1 MTNQNKRLG
10 DSSRPNQTLQWLNR
24 VKLDFPAGKRAPAG
38 YVLLAIVVAS
48 YVLIVFNGPNTLSFD
63 KLPDP
68 DSWTRAV
75 LLRDALETGS
85 WQQILDRDSSGYG
98 TSLHWTRLVEIL
110 ALPFVL
116 LLEPFLGRDG
126 AILAVATLFGPVLF
140 GPLTAAL

>member
-1 MTNQNKRLG
+1 MAEPGEARFSGRKARARGICALG
-10 DSSRPNQTLQWLNR
+10 
-24 VKLDFPAGKRAPAG
+24 
-38 YVLLAIVVAS
+38 IVVAS
-48 YVLIVFNGPNTLSFD
+48 CVLIVFNRPNTLTFD

-85 WQQILDRDSSGYG
+85 WQQILGRDSSGYG

-110 ALPFVL
+110 ALPFVQ

-140 GPLTAAL
+140 GSLTAAL